1 MIGEFKWCIFEL
13 VRGWGWKTM
22 RGGDENVT
30 LILKR
35 ATYLG
40 LKRKKKKKN
49 KNLGEGEVVYQSVCG
64 LVHESTT

>member
-49 KNLGEGEVVYQSVCG
+49 TYLGGRG
-64 LVHESTT
+64 K